1 MSEGCTEEGL
11 KKDGRRME
19 EEWKKNGKWQK
30 GCRGIVKYEI
40 IRLGS

>member
-19 EEWKKNGKWQK
+19 NGRK
-30 GCRGIVKYEI
+30 GARGIVKYEI